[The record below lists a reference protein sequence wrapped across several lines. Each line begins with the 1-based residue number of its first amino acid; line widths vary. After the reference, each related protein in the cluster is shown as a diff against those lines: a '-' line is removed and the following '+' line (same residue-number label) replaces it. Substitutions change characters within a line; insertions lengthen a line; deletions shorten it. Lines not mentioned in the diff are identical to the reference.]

1 MYLAYTWLLLCSMLD
16 GKDGKPED
24 EAVLLANSSTQQQLN
39 TPLQPSAPPAEML
52 DCPAPHVVSEEEMN
66 LVTTCLQRWRNEIEQ
81 DVRGR
86 P

>member
-1 MYLAYTWLLLCSMLD
+1 MLD
-16 GKDGKPED
+16 GKDGKPEV
-24 EAVLLANSSTQQQLN
+24 EAVLLANSSPQQQLN
-39 TPLQPSAPPAEML
+39 APLQPSEPPAEMS